1 MTVALDKHFQKQGLL
16 PSTRSKYASI
26 LESTAGRDPV
36 DWLSDKVDARTP
48 IGTILPL
55 RAAVKHY
62 LIAQGYDEDAIRAL
76 LPKAKGRPTGMRD
89 ALTPDQLV
97 TFYEAAEGYGDPV
110 RTILMLLPRTGLR
123 ISEMCNIRFEDD
135 TKRGGVRGLLFRGKR
150 DVQRFVPLNR
160 PTAQALDAYYKRI
173 GHTAKAPQ
181 KGPMFLGYGDSPITP
196 AAVRK
201 VTRAIRAEHPDLGEL
216 SPHVLRHTYATSLLL
231 TGADLRTVQALL
243 GHKSIHTT
251 ARYLHPD
258 ADMLKGAV
266 DKLE

>member
-1 MTVALDKHFQKQGLL
+1 MSVALNKHFQKQGLL
-16 PSTRSKYASI
+16 PSTREKYASI
-26 LESTAGRDPV
+26 LESAAGRDPV
-36 DWLSDKVDARTP
+36 DWLSDKVDGKTP
-48 IGTILPL
+48 IGTVLPL

-89 ALTPDQLV
+89 ALTPEQLV
-97 TFYEAAEGYGDPV
+97 AFYECAEGYGDPV
-110 RTILMLLPRTGLR
+110 RTILLLLPRTGLR

-173 GHTAKAPQ
+173 GGKQ
-181 KGPMFLGYGDSPITP
+181 KSGPMFLGYGDSPITP

-201 VTRAIRAEHPDLGEL
+201 VTRAIRAENPDIGEL
-216 SPHVLRHTYATSLLL
+216 SPHVLRHTYATSLLR

-258 ADMLKGAV
+258 AGMLKGAV
-266 DKLE
+266 DRLE